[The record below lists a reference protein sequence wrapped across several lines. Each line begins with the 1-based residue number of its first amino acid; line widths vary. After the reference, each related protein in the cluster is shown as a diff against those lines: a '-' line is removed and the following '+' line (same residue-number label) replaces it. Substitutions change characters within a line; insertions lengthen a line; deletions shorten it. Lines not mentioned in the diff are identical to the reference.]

1 MQKQTNFARPIF
13 LLLLVLTV
21 VVIAT
26 VLKLASSVVL
36 PVTIAILISLVF
48 EPIIVTINK
57 KFHIPWVLGIVVVL
71 SIVLVSIYILG
82 TLVINSLRTIFDSYL
97 KYEERFMFI
106 YKNIATLF
114 SLPFNEDNS
123 LFDNLWGQLGVRQAV
138 QTATL
143 SLSTNIIGL
152 LKNLLLIF
160 LFCIFFLL
168 DLRYLRQ
175 KLEYA
180 FDDSHKGRV
189 TLIITDIIQQV
200 TRYISVKFYISL
212 LTGILVYLGALIVKL
227 DFPIVWAF
235 LAFILNFI
243 PNFGSIISCILTSVF
258 ALVQF
263 WPKPGPV
270 VFVVIVMVGVNFI
283 LGNFIEP
290 RIQGRNLGLSPFII
304 IVSLSFWGWLWGFAG
319 LVLGVPMMVILK
331 IICDNFSIL
340 QPLSTIMGTYTSHDK
355 TEKTVVEEQGNLH
368 TDTQSK
374 NK

>member
-13 LLLLVLTV
+13 LLLLSLTV
-21 VVIAT
+21 VVFAT

-48 EPIIVTINK
+48 EPIIVTLHKN
-57 KFHIPWVLGIVVVL
+57 FHIPWVLGIVIVL

-82 TLVINSLRTIFDSYL
+82 TLVVSSLRTIFDSYL
-97 KYEERFMFI
+97 KYEERFMII
-106 YKNIATLF
+106 YKNVATLF
-114 SLPFNEDNS
+114 SLPFNAENS

-138 QTATL
+138 QTAAL

-180 FDDSHKGRV
+180 FDDSRKGRV
-189 TLIITDIIQQV
+189 TLIITDIIQQI

-212 LTGILVYLGALIVKL
+212 LTGIVVYIGALVVKL
-227 DFPIVWAF
+227 DFPIIWAF

-243 PNFGSIISCILTSVF
+243 PNFGSIISCIITSVF

-270 VFVVIVMVGVNFI
+270 IFVVILMVGVNFI

-304 IVSLSFWGWLWGFAG
+304 IVALSFWGWLWGFAG

-331 IICDNFSIL
+331 IICENFSIL
-340 QPLSTIMGTYTSHDK
+340 QPLATIMGSYTSHDK
-355 TEKTVVEEQGNLH
+355 TEKTVVEEKNAII
-368 TDTQSK
+368 TD
-374 NK
+374 NE